1 MSSPF
6 DRNNLARVVAAV
18 GLAAISRHF
27 TNFSV
32 TIVGDTP
39 APGCKL
45 DWPAGHVQTKSEV
58 EVRLLMELLWVEGG
72 RKLTGVQCSPRSL
85 ERASDLAGILVDI
98 GDARP
103 HSRILSDYGQE
114 AMRFLDDHAGNIER
128 VAAALLREE
137 TLTAYAIQ
145 SVIGGN

>member
-18 GLAAISRHF
+18 GLAAASKHF

-32 TIVGDTP
+32 TIIGDTP

-45 DWPAGHVQTKSEV
+45 DWPTGHVQTKSEV
-58 EVRLLMELLWVEGG
+58 ETRLLMELVWVEGG
-72 RKLTGVQCSPRSL
+72 RKLAGVQCNPLGLS
-85 ERASDLAGILVDI
+85 RASDLARILVDI

-103 HSRILSDYGQE
+103 HGRILADYGRD
-114 AMRFLDDHAGNIER
+114 AIKFLDLNGGNIER
-128 VAAALLREE
+128 VAAALLHEE
-137 TLTAYAIQ
+137 TLTALQIQ